1 MEIVLK
7 TREELGLKVLPESN
21 VVADV
26 AKNVFKDLAF
36 KLNIRTGKVPSM
48 TFWDP
53 NDKETD
59 PRKRKSIT
67 ATCSA
72 ELEAPVRSGKLK
84 EEHLLGF
91 TVVNYDD
98 NGWFFVAPKTQTV
111 GGLVNDVVVVS
122 LDAVSYNELAGY

>member
-7 TREELGLKVLPESN
+7 TREELGLEPIEVSN
-21 VVADV
+21 VSADI
-26 AKNVFKDLAF
+26 AKEVFKGLAY

-59 PRKRKSIT
+59 INKRKSIT

-72 ELEAPVRSGKLK
+72 GLEAPVRAGKIK

-91 TVVNYDD
+91 TVVNYGE
-98 NGWFFVAPKTQTV
+98 GWFFVAPKTQTV
-111 GGLVNDVVVVS
+111 GGLVDDVTIVDLTPVTFE
-122 LDAVSYNELAGY
+122 ELAGY